1 MHDEDEGRIYMK
13 KVAIFAFSGESMCFV
28 HVLLNALEMKDK
40 GYEVKLIIEGTA
52 TKLVKDLA
60 AAPTPFTPLYE
71 KVKAAGLVDC
81 VCQACSKKMGS
92 SDEATAQG
100 LTLCGEMMG
109 HPSMA
114 RYIEAGYEL
123 IVF

>member
-1 MHDEDEGRIYMK
+1 MK
-13 KVAIFAFSGESMCFV
+13 KVALFAFNGESMCFV
-28 HVLLNALEMKDK
+28 HVLLNALEMKEK
-40 GYEVKLIIEGTA
+40 GYDVKLIIEGTA
-52 TKLVKDLA
+52 TKLVRELT

-71 KVKAAGLVDC
+71 KVKAAGLIDC
-81 VCQACSKKMGS
+81 VCQACSRKMES
-92 SDEATAQG
+92 SEEATAQG
-100 LTLCGEMMG
+100 LPLCGEMMG